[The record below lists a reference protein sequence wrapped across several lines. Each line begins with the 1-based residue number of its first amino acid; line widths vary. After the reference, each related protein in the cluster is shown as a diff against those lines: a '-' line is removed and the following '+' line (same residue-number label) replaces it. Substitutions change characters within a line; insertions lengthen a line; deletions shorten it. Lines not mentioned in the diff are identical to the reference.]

1 MPRRLPY
8 ADWIAAQRE
17 LQAIRQR
24 ARMVGEPDLEKILSG
39 IYRTLVA
46 ERLPLVAACELEFV
60 AELVSRYPHLQA
72 SMVSVRSGFTRIPW
86 RRVRCPVTSAGRSAH
101 S

>member
-72 SMVSVRSGFTRIPW
+72 SLVSVAKRIYAYPMAESSLSSHFRW
-86 RRVRCPVTSAGRSAH
+86 
-101 S
+101 